1 MLDLSFHMA
10 MFVLPQPLFYI
21 IVEFTKLGSN
31 LGSTLYYPNS
41 GAIIGWILLILVLY
55 TPFFVQVVLF
65 RKSLEDLATKFTN
78 QEKLDSLF
86 NIDENENNEK
96 R

>member
-21 IVEFTKLGSN
+21 IVEFTKLGST
-31 LGSTLYYPNS
+31 LAPLLYYPNP

-55 TPFFVQVVLF
+55 APFFVQVVLF
-65 RKSLEDLATKFTN
+65 RKTIEKMATKFTN
-78 QEKLDSLF
+78 REK
-86 NIDENENNEK
+86 IDFMFKMDDDED
-96 R
+96 